1 MKGEILPLF
10 RDVLLVCEEEGL
22 LGGSFF
28 ALDGC
33 RMRSHASKEWSG
45 TIHEL
50 RRKKEYFEKK
60 VKHLLDEQEQRDK
73 KDDEDEP
80 GGRLLGG
87 GDKRRQIEKLQKKAD
102 RLDR

>member
-1 MKGEILPLF
+1 LF

-33 RMRSHASKEWSG
+33 KLRSNASKECSG

-50 RRKKEYFEKK
+50 RRKKGE
-60 VKHLLDEQEQRDK
+60 
-73 KDDEDEP
+73 EDLREVETKE
-80 GGRLLGG
+80 GRLRNYRR
-87 GDKRRQIEKLQKKAD
+87 KRIVLPD
-102 RLDR
+102 G